1 MGYIYSTDVFKKIGR
16 SAAMGANFDLW
27 DLILFDGKMKNPP
40 F

>member
-16 SAAMGANFDLW
+16 SAAFDLW
-27 DLILFDGKMKNPP
+27 DLILFDSKMKNPP